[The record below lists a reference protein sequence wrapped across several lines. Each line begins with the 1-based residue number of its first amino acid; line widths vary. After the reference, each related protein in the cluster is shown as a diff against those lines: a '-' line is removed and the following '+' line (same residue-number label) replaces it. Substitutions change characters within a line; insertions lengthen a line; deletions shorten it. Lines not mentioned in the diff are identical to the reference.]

1 VSPSPHSHP
10 RTLPPPLYLSYPA
23 LPPPLPQRFVYT
35 FAKDVR
41 ASDMPPL
48 MTPQEWNRELDER
61 VRDTSFDP
69 PVLSRPEVVD
79 GFAGLVTHVAR
90 RQGEVADAGK
100 RARVRWGRAG
110 ASGRCR
116 DACGSAAAVVMR
128 AAERAQ

>member
-1 VSPSPHSHP
+1 
-10 RTLPPPLYLSYPA
+10 
-23 LPPPLPQRFVYT
+23 VYT

-79 GFAGLVTHVAR
+79 GFAGLAAHVAR

-100 RARVRWGRAG
+100 RARVRCERVGERQ
-110 ASGRCR
+110 R
-116 DACGSAAAVVMR
+116 DAAVAKL
-128 AAERAQ
+128 AAERHLYGCLRESCSRFDGLADGSAVSRLQWGCCCCPPRVGSV